1 MAAKRQFSLAYLFL
15 ETFWIALALGI
26 AVQARQIPR
35 ESVLLPCLVYLDI
48 LLWGAAIGGLFKK
61 MRVGAIVSAIV
72 LLIFGAAAALQLV
85 PS

>member
-1 MAAKRQFSLAYLFL
+1 MKDKRQFSLAYLFL

-26 AVQARQIPR
+26 AVQVRQLPR
-35 ESVLLPCLVYLDI
+35 ESILVPCLVYLDI
-48 LLWGAAIGGLFKK
+48 LLWGAAIGGLFKQ
-61 MRVGAIVSAIV
+61 MRVGAFVAAIV